1 MEEIRNREKVR
12 SGRDK
17 LCYILVEKL
26 IQKYG
31 LQNRHIIQPL
41 VRSYVDGSTD
51 GMSASDLPA
60 LEEQVVEGIKLKK
73 MSLPA
78 VGKQPNQE
86 NSQKSLLQQQQQQQ
100 QQQEHTS
107 QSASGQTVVEPP
119 RGSEWSLLQQYQL
132 IVDEEKQRKDQETIR
147 AKKLRF
153 KKLLDDQL
161 AEATKYKSNDR
172 TDDASYA
179 AHVNKDVEKYHTE
192 EALKRAIIHKKH
204 QEELMGRKEQ
214 IADSN
219 RRRFEER
226 EALRLAEERNLQM
239 AQDKIRQE
247 QEAYA
252 SLKLKQ
258 KEMLAKIERENEENQ
273 RLRDIE
279 KKKTQEEDQ
288 RLMAEYAA
296 RLDKQDFDRENAFRL
311 RMENMRLAGE
321 KFENEGA
328 GKAIREEQIRT
339 EQLLLKEQQRKEEA
353 DAAKE
358 KKKAD
363 DARERAERALR
374 ENEMMKAKKRE
385 ILDREKKEDEEF
397 ARIFRVEGE
406 NYVRDQQVLKQRE
419 KEKQKNYRSILS
431 AQLDA
436 RMSQDKETKFGME
449 DRERQLNAS
458 TLKKVV
464 DDPQIYSKIMH
475 RMRIG
480 GSSALR
486 ATTAPSK

>member
-1 MEEIRNREKVR
+1 
-12 SGRDK
+12 
-17 LCYILVEKL
+17 
-26 IQKYG
+26 
-31 LQNRHIIQPL
+31 
-41 VRSYVDGSTD
+41 
-51 GMSASDLPA
+51 
-60 LEEQVVEGIKLKK
+60 
-73 MSLPA
+73 
-78 VGKQPNQE
+78 
-86 NSQKSLLQQQQQQQ
+86 
-100 QQQEHTS
+100 
-107 QSASGQTVVEPP
+107 
-119 RGSEWSLLQQYQL
+119 
-132 IVDEEKQRKDQETIR
+132 
-147 AKKLRF
+147 
-153 KKLLDDQL
+153 
-161 AEATKYKSNDR
+161 
-172 TDDASYA
+172 
-179 AHVNKDVEKYHTE
+179 
-192 EALKRAIIHKKH
+192 
-204 QEELMGRKEQ
+204 
-214 IADSN
+214 
-219 RRRFEER
+219 
-226 EALRLAEERNLQM
+226 
-239 AQDKIRQE
+239 
-247 QEAYA
+247 
-252 SLKLKQ
+252 
-258 KEMLAKIERENEENQ
+258 
-273 RLRDIE
+273 
-279 KKKTQEEDQ
+279 
-288 RLMAEYAA
+288 
-296 RLDKQDFDRENAFRL
+296 
-311 RMENMRLAGE
+311 MENMRLAGE

-431 AQLDA
+431 AQLDV
-436 RMSQDKETKFGME
+436 RISQDKETKFGME